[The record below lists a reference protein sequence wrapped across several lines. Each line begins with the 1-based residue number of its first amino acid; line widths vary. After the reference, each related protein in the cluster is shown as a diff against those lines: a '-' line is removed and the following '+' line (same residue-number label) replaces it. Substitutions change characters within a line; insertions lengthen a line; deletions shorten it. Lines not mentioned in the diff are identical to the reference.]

1 MVAKSTVIL
10 SWSILLFPAI
20 FVVTA
25 YTLSFQ
31 RDRGQLRNA
40 VSLGGMVAEVAVAEA
55 DAEPTDRVGSDS
67 MVERC
72 TESFLLF
79 TYPLSLCIP
88 Q

>member
-1 MVAKSTVIL
+1 M
-10 SWSILLFPAI
+10 
-20 FVVTA
+20 
-25 YTLSFQ
+25 SFQ

-40 VSLGGMVAEVAVAEA
+40 VSLGGMVAVAEA